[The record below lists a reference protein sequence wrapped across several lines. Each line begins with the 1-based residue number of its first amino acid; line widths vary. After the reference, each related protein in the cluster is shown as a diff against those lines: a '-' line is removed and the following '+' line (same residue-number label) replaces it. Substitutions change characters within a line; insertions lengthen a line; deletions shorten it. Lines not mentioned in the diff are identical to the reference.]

1 MDDRKRLLKKLGKQ
15 IAKLRQ
21 EKKLSQTEL
30 GYRCDLDRQAMNR
43 IEAGRTNPTTVTLA
57 KISSALSISLS
68 ELVDFEY

>member
-1 MDDRKRLLKKLGKQ
+1 MVDRKKLLRKLGKQ
-15 IAKLRQ
+15 IIKLRK

-57 KISSALSISLS
+57 KISSALSIPLKD
-68 ELVDFEY
+68 LLDFE